1 MLNQMISKCYEKVTH
16 IIIDQKGLGNE
27 KLRIMNLLKDIE
39 LEVIKI

>member
-27 KLRIMNLLKDIE
+27 KERILNLIKDID
-39 LEVIKI
+39 LEVIKL

>member
-1 MLNQMISKCYEKVTH
+1 MISKCFEKVTH

-27 KLRIMNLLKDIE
+27 KQRIMSLLNNSE